1 MVMEAKIESIESDL
15 KLLDDYIADLEEKK
29 KRLEEENLKKQ
40 IIIDKLKK
48 ESK

>member
-48 ESK
+48 ESQ

>member
-40 IIIDKLKK
+40 IIKDKLKK
-48 ESK
+48 ESQ